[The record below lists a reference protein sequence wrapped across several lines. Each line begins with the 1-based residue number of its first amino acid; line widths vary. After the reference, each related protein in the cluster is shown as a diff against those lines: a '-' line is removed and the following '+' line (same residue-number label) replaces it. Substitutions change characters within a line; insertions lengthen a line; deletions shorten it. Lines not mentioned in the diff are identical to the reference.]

1 MGVLQLSPAPL
12 YIANVEFELWS
23 SLSLSLSPPTQV
35 GSCTEIVADMSPLED
50 EKDLTGVGAEVNLN
64 EINLSCEESLD
75 PVPEKPENSQ
85 LAPLPHPP
93 PLLPI
98 PFQLQEE
105 VSYSSLLP
113 TTPYFSYNGSGV
125 ATSDFPPPLG
135 CFTCPQNST
144 SSSGTSSTSSNLGL
158 PPSSSSS
165 SSSSSATSSLY
176 SPELGTTPPPYS
188 HHCGQDVWLAIG
200 CN

>member
-1 MGVLQLSPAPL
+1 MGPCS
-12 YIANVEFELWS
+12 
-23 SLSLSLSPPTQV
+23 
-35 GSCTEIVADMSPLED
+35 EIVTDMSPLEED
-50 EKDLTGVGAEVNLN
+50 EKDLTGVGAEVNLS
-64 EINLSCEESLD
+64 EINLSCGESLD
-75 PVPEKPENSQ
+75 PVPEKLENSQ
-85 LAPLPHPP
+85 PAPLPRPP

-105 VSYSSLLP
+105 VPYSSLLP
-113 TTPYFSYNGSGV
+113 TTPYFSYNGGGV

-135 CFTCPQNST
+135 CFTCPPNGT
-144 SSSGTSSTSSNLGL
+144 NSSGTSSSSSNMGL

-165 SSSSSATSSLY
+165 SSSSTASSLY
-176 SPELGTTPPPYS
+176 SPELSTTPPPYS